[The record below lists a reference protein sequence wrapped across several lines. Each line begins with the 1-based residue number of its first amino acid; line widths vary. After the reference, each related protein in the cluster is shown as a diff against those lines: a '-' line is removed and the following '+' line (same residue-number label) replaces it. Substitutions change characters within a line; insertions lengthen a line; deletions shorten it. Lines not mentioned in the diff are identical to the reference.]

1 MSLSRRAS
9 QVAQSSSWGDALDF
23 IAERAGGE
31 RIAFVFD
38 EFPYA
43 AQSDPSLPSV
53 LQEKSPL
60 YGRRTGQ
67 IHLAPFDCFDAALM
81 VPGINHEQALRY
93 YASFPD
99 AGIAGI
105 TCCSPITPSVR
116 EPVRRRGRTPI

>member
-1 MSLSRRAS
+1 ML
-9 QVAQSSSWGDALDF
+9 QEKIDHGFKQGN
-23 IAERAGGE
+23 
-31 RIAFVFD
+31 VFMVLCGSNQGFM
-38 EFPYA
+38 E
-43 AQSDPSLPSV
+43 SEV

-67 IHLAPFDCFDAALM
+67 IHLAPFDCFDAARM
-81 VPGINHEQALRY
+81 VPGIDHEQALRY

-99 AGIAGI
+99 AGITGI